1 MIDAGTGKSAQ
12 GGGSAA
18 GKNNNTTKKSA
29 ASASASATPAAKATT
44 TLQRVDYLE
53 YIEQTGKDVINML
66 INNKAKVNGLTSTLR
81 KRMSEKVHSSFGNLD
96 NDSWRIVNYVNP

>member
-1 MIDAGTGKSAQ
+1 MIEGGTGKSGQ
-12 GGGSAA
+12 GGA
-18 GKNNNTTKKSA
+18 GNNTKKSA
-29 ASASASATPAAKATT
+29 ASASASATPAAKAT

-53 YIEQTGKDVINML
+53 YIEQTGKDVINLL

-81 KRMSEKVHSSFGNLD
+81 KRMSDKVHSSFGNLD